1 MLSYCYVPYLYLN
14 HLVEGGKGNKDDKA
28 EEALF
33 MMDTVAPT
41 EEDTFVETIGETG
54 TEAPKGGKNNKD
66 DKEVNDPVQAEEAA
80 TAPAAAPMEQPQEG
94 GKQKDTVQE
103 DVAAADAP
111 GMYWLT
117 V

>member
-1 MLSYCYVPYLYLN
+1 MLSYCYAPYLYLN

-54 TEAPKGGKNNKD
+54 TEAPKGGKN
-66 DKEVNDPVQAEEAA
+66 DKNDAGESLCQFPFTSAILSLSFHLYCTGSLMGCPHRSV
-80 TAPAAAPMEQPQEG
+80 
-94 GKQKDTVQE
+94 
-103 DVAAADAP
+103 
-111 GMYWLT
+111 LLRF
-117 V
+117 